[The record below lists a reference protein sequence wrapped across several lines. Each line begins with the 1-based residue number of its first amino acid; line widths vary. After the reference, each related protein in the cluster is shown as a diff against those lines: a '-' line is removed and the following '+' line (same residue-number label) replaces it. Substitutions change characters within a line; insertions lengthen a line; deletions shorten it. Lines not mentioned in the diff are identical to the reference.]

1 MSLSKPLYKLQQ
13 IDSDIDQSNKR
24 IDEIK
29 KALSDNRALNAALQ
43 TQEAHKLFLDDKQ
56 KKLKASEHS
65 VEGQNLKISQNQKKL
80 YGGVI
85 TNPKELEDLQL
96 ESTSLEKYLS
106 VLEERQLE
114 AMLEYEQALTT
125 YNQFASNAAEISSN
139 KQAEDEKFMVEK
151 DNLESKVSQLQSD
164 RSVYIDSTSIT
175 DLPIYERLRK
185 SSGGIAVTLMVE
197 SSCSSCGA
205 NIPSAIEQQAKSP
218 TKLAYCPT
226 CKRIL
231 FPERG

>member
-13 IDSDIDQSNKR
+13 IDSDIDQSKKR
-24 IDEIK
+24 IDKIK
-29 KALSDNRALNAALQ
+29 KALSDNQALNSALQ
-43 TQEAHKLFLDDKQ
+43 TQEEHKIILEYKQ
-56 KKLKASEHS
+56 KNLKASEHA

-96 ESTSLEKYLS
+96 ESTSLQKYLS

-114 AMLEYEQALTT
+114 AMLEYDQALST
-125 YNQFASNAAEISSN
+125 YNQSASNAAEISSN
-139 KQAEDEKFMVEK
+139 KQAEDEKLLIEK

-164 RSVYIDSTSIT
+164 RSVYLDSASIT

-197 SSCSSCGA
+197 SSCSACGA
-205 NIPSAIEQQAKSP
+205 NIPSAIEQEAKSP
-218 TKLAYCPT
+218 VKLAYCPT